1 MEPFVAVMRRYI
13 EDYVNPH
20 DTGVCEEIMTPEYV
34 VHIGG
39 RHLAGRDDRY
49 IPAAAANF
57 VNFPDLH
64 LVVHEVVTNG
74 DRFAFRFTE
83 IGTHLDGA
91 ACRWA
96 GIGVYRW
103 DGTRLV
109 ENYVEQDHLSRKRQL
124 DGDGPD
130 PVEEVDPDAWSTR
143 AEPASAATEA
153 AVRAWID
160 QGDLTAVAGRDAAVI
175 DDSWFHGPWR
185 CPLSVERVEVDDFFT
200 AGSRAAAHVRLVG
213 TAEAGAPG
221 ELNVALIAAVD
232 GDQVVRVHA
241 VTDRIDLANRLAGLA
256 G

>member
-1 MEPFVAVMRRYI
+1 MRRYI

-20 DTGVCEEIMTPEYV
+20 DMSVCEEIMTPDYV

-109 ENYVEQDHLSRKRQL
+109 ENYVEQDHLSQEAPARWRRSRSRRGRRPRCL
-124 DGDGPD
+124 
-130 PVEEVDPDAWSTR
+130 VDPGR
-143 AEPASAATEA
+143 AGLG
-153 AVRAWID
+153 RD
-160 QGDLTAVAGRDAAVI
+160 RGRGAGLARPGRPHGRGRTGDAAVI
-175 DDSWFHGPWR
+175 DDSWFRGPWR

-200 AGSRAAAHVRLVG
+200 AGARAAAHVRLVG
-213 TAEAGAPG
+213 TAEEGGSG

-232 GDQVVRVHA
+232 GEQVVRVHA

-256 G
+256 R

>member
-1 MEPFVAVMRRYI
+1 MRRYI

-20 DTGVCEEIMTPEYV
+20 DVSVCEEIMTPDYV

-39 RHLAGRDDRY
+39 RHLAGRDDLY

-109 ENYVEQDHLSRKRQL
+109 ENFVEQDHLSREAPARWRRSRSRRGRRPRCL
-124 DGDGPD
+124 VGTG
-130 PVEEVDPDAWSTR
+130 R
-143 AEPASAATEA
+143 A
-153 AVRAWID
+153 
-160 QGDLTAVAGRDAAVI
+160 GLGRDRSRGAGLARPGRP
-175 DDSWFHGPWR
+175 HGRGRTRRRGHRRLVVPWPVALPVVGR
-185 CPLSVERVEVDDFFT
+185 ARGGGRLLHRR
-200 AGSRAAAHVRLVG
+200 SRAAAHVRLVG
-213 TAEAGAPG
+213 TAEEGAPG
-221 ELNVALIAAVD
+221 ELNVALIAAVE
-232 GDQVVRVHA
+232 GEQVVRVHA

-256 G
+256 R